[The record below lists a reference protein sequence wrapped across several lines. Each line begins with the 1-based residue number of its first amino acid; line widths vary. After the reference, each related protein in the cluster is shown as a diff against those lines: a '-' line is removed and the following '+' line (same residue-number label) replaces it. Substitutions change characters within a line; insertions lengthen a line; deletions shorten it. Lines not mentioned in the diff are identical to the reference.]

1 MAMSARAHQA
11 RVGGGGTVSQRTL
24 AASPPRSQGAS
35 LVVVLVLL
43 GALALGTVAAL
54 RASAGSTR
62 LGHAQL
68 MRTLALEQAQAGLRY
83 CESQLLL
90 PMSSRLPAWAD
101 ASLPLTVAT
110 RTAWASSASW
120 QTGPLRTADVPPAA
134 ALAKPPVCL
143 VERQVL
149 ADQPRGL
156 PIYLVTVRGFSPDH
170 QADASTGLTQAGAV
184 AWLQSTLLIED
195 GQMRAR
201 TFRCILNP
209 PLR

>member
-1 MAMSARAHQA
+1 VNATVL
-11 RVGGGGTVSQRTL
+11 RVGRRRATRQLALAVSPL
-24 AASPPRSQGAS
+24 RSQGVS

-43 GALALGTVAAL
+43 GALVLGTVAAL

-90 PMSSRLPAWAD
+90 PGPARLPALAD
-101 ASLPLTVAT
+101 ASLPLTSTT
-110 RTAWASSASW
+110 RSAWTLAASW
-120 QTGPLRTADVPPAA
+120 QTGPLLTADVPPAA
-134 ALAKPPVCL
+134 ASAKPPQCL
-143 VERQVL
+143 VERQAL

-156 PIYLVTVRGFSPDH
+156 PIYLVTVRGFSPDY
-170 QADASTGLTQAGAV
+170 QANTSSGLTQVGAAV
-184 AWLQSTLLIED
+184 WLQSTLLIED
-195 GQMRAR
+195 GQVRERA
-201 TFRCILNP
+201 FRRILNP

>member
-1 MAMSARAHQA
+1 MSARAQQA
-11 RVGGGGTVSQRTL
+11 RFGGGRTARQRAL
-24 AASPPRSQGAS
+24 SASPLRSQGVS

-90 PMSSRLPAWAD
+90 PGPSRLPALAD

-110 RTAWASSASW
+110 RAAWALSSSW
-120 QTGPLRTADVPPAA
+120 QTGSLLVAGVPAAA

-170 QADASTGLTQAGAV
+170 QTDASSGLTQAGAAV
-184 AWLQSTLLIED
+184 WLQSTLLIED

-201 TFRCILNP
+201 TFRRILNP

>member
-1 MAMSARAHQA
+1 MAMNAKAHQA
-11 RVGGGGTVSQRTL
+11 RIGGGRTVRPSALT
-24 AASPPRSQGAS
+24 ASHRRSQGLS

-62 LGHAQL
+62 LGQAQF

-90 PMSSRLPAWAD
+90 PGPSRLPALAD
-101 ASLPLTVAT
+101 ANLPLTDAT
-110 RTAWASSASW
+110 RTAWASVAPW
-120 QTGPLRTADVPPAA
+120 KTGPLLTADVPLAA

-170 QADASTGLTQAGAV
+170 QADASSGLTQAGTAV
-184 AWLQSTLLIED
+184 WLQSTLLIED
-195 GQMRAR
+195 GQVRAR
-201 TFRCILNP
+201 AFRRILNP

>member
-1 MAMSARAHQA
+1 MAMNPRADRGQLGRWRTAGQSAP
-11 RVGGGGTVSQRTL
+11 TPL
-24 AASPPRSQGAS
+24 RSQGLS

-62 LGHAQL
+62 LGHAHL
-68 MRTLALEQAQAGLRY
+68 MRALALEQSQAGLRY

-90 PMSSRLPAWAD
+90 TGSSRLPALAD
-101 ASLPLTVAT
+101 AALPLTGAT
-110 RTAWASSASW
+110 RTAWASVASW
-120 QTGPLRTADVPPAA
+120 LTGPLLTADVPPAA
-134 ALAKPPVCL
+134 ASAKPPVCL

-149 ADQPRGL
+149 IDQPRDL
-156 PIYLVTVRGFSPDH
+156 PIYLVTARGFSPDY
-170 QADASTGLTQAGAV
+170 QADASSGLTQAGAAV
-184 AWLQSTLLIED
+184 WLQSALLIED

-201 TFRCILNP
+201 TFRRILNP

>member
-1 MAMSARAHQA
+1 MNATALQFGRSRAARQLA
-11 RVGGGGTVSQRTL
+11 L
-24 AASPPRSQGAS
+24 AASPLRSQGVS

-62 LGHAQL
+62 LGHVHL
-68 MRTLALEQAQAGLRY
+68 MRALALEQAQAGLRY
-83 CESQLLL
+83 CELQLLV
-90 PMSSRLPAWAD
+90 PGPSRLPTLTD
-101 ASLPLTVAT
+101 ASLPLS
-110 RTAWASSASW
+110 TAARAAWTLAASW
-120 QTGPLRTADVPPAA
+120 ESGSLLTADVPPAA
-134 ALAKPPVCL
+134 PSAKRPECL

-156 PIYLVTVRGFSPDH
+156 PIYLVTVRGFSPDYP
-170 QADASTGLTQAGAV
+170 TGARSGPPQTGTS

-195 GQMRAR
+195 GQVRERA
-201 TFRCILNP
+201 FRRILNP